1 MKKLF
6 LILTLTLA
14 TMMEAQENKQ
24 PIPQIS
30 VSGEGKIKVKP
41 DQVAINFGVENT
53 GKDATE
59 VKKLNDE
66 TVDKVMKYIKKFGIP
81 STDYQTT
88 NVSLY
93 RNYDYDKKKYNYQ
106 ATQQVT
112 ILLKDISKYDD
123 LMMGLVDNGINNIS
137 NIEFKSSKM
146 ETLKSEAR
154 VAAMKDAKK
163 KAEDYVSILNQ
174 KVGKALVITDN
185 SQPYYPQPVM
195 YKAMAMDASM
205 GGGAPQETLAAGEI
219 EVVANVTVSF
229 VLE

>member
-205 GGGAPQETLAAGEI
+205 GGGTPQETLAAGEI